1 MTTRTE
7 PSPGPSL
14 VVFSLEPWGTVRRRI
29 RILVDEL
36 VALEPRMQVL
46 FVAPAFDVPYEIRR
60 GVLRPRPGPRLEQV
74 HPQVHVLRPRKWLP
88 RSLGTASDRL
98 LGSQAARAADQ
109 VGLREPLLWVNDAAY
124 ARFSVASGWPIIYD
138 VTDDWLLAPLAPR
151 QRDRLRADDALLV
164 ERSDAVVVCSPD
176 LARSRGSS
184 RTVDVIPNGV
194 DLERFRR
201 TYPRPADLPEGPV
214 ALYVG
219 TLHEERID
227 LGLLGDLARARPDV
241 QIVLVGPDNL
251 PAAESARLAATP
263 SVHLLGARPYDQ
275 VPAYLQHAD
284 VVIVP
289 HQVNPFTESLDPIK
303 AYECLAAGRPTVATP
318 VAGFRGLRPPV
329 VIAPRETFVEATG
342 SALAEG
348 APPPGTAGEGALVPT
363 WRERAEA
370 MDAVMARVREQRC
383 VR

>member
-1 MTTRTE
+1 M
-7 PSPGPSL
+7 P
-14 VVFSLEPWGTVRRRI
+14 
-29 RILVDEL
+29 
-36 VALEPRMQVL
+36 
-46 FVAPAFDVPYEIRR
+46 
-60 GVLRPRPGPRLEQV
+60 
-74 HPQVHVLRPRKWLP
+74 
-88 RSLGTASDRL
+88 
-98 LGSQAARAADQ
+98 
-109 VGLREPLLWVNDAAY
+109 
-124 ARFSVASGWPIIYD
+124 RFSVASGWPIIYD

-164 ERSDAVVVCSPD
+164 ARSDAVVVCSPD
-176 LARSRGSS
+176 LARSRGRT

-194 DLERFRR
+194 DVDRFGRS
-201 TYPRPADLPEGPV
+201 YPRPADLPQGPV

-227 LGLLGDLARARPDV
+227 LGLLGDLARARPDL

-251 PAAESARLAATP
+251 PAAESARVAAYP
-263 SVHLLGARPYDQ
+263 SVHLLGPRPYDQ

-318 VAGFRGLRPPV
+318 VAGFRGLGPPV

-342 SALAEG
+342 AALTG
-348 APPPGTAGEGALVPT
+348 DAPPSGSGERARVPT

-370 MDAVMARVREQRC
+370 MDAVMVRVREQRC
-383 VR
+383 IR